1 MYTYEYIYIYT
12 RHTCIL
18 YIHIHMQY
26 AHLRSSNSGRPA
38 TAEGGIAQL
47 VSQTSAPHPLI

>member
-1 MYTYEYIYIYT
+1 MNIIYI
-12 RHTCIL
+12 HTHTDIL